1 MARNLILT
9 GGLFHPF
16 EEASETLAGL
26 LAPLG
31 ISSDITTDIA
41 SSVSL

>member
-16 EEASETLAGL
+16 EEASETLATL
-26 LAPLG
+26 LA
-31 ISSDITTDIA
+31 DVAIA
-41 SSVSL
+41 GRTW